1 MSSAKMRCHT
11 SVIILSFFLVA
22 IGFVNADSK
31 QLGWK
36 SGWQPADTSQ
46 TDQLAA
52 DGLLNLAAYELDSH
66 VQANCSL
73 ADAALRREW
82 YVQT

>member
-1 MSSAKMRCHT
+1 MRCHT
-11 SVIILSFFLVA
+11 GVVILSSFLVA
-22 IGFVNADSK
+22 IGFVNAGSE

-36 SGWQPADTSQ
+36 YGWQPADTSQ

-52 DGLLNLAAYELDSH
+52 EGLLNLAAYELDGH
-66 VQANCSL
+66 LQANCSL